1 MEDEKYFDMTAMIE
15 FIQLGLES
23 REIAMT
29 ADMIELILDLEAEY
43 TIENGFAEVEVE

>member
-1 MEDEKYFDMTAMIE
+1 MEDEKYLNMTAIIE

-29 ADMIELILDLEAEY
+29 ADMIELILDLEMEY
-43 TIENGFAEVEVE
+43 MNENGFAEWEAE